1 MNGDGGDGRE
11 TAVRVALGARSYDV
25 VIAPGALD
33 RAGALLASAV
43 SGRRAAVVSD
53 PRVAGLYL
61 ERLRSSLE
69 DAGFATTAHLVPEG
83 EAAKSWESLG
93 RLLEELLATR
103 IDRDA
108 TVVALGGGAV
118 GDLAGAAAAL
128 ALRGVGFVQAPTT
141 LLAQIDSSVG
151 GKTGVNSAHG
161 KNLIGAFHQPRLVI
175 ADTDTLDTLAPRE
188 LRAGYAECVK
198 YALIDDAAFFSWL
211 EAKAERL
218 LAGAP
223 AERIRA
229 IAACCAA
236 KARLVAEDEREAGRR
251 ALLNLGH
258 TFGHAL
264 EAAAGYDGALVH
276 GEAVAMGTAMA
287 FDLSVR
293 LGFCAA
299 AERERVLAHFA
310 RVGLPRTPP
319 AALAAGWSA
328 RGLLERMAND
338 KKARDGR
345 PTFVLARGV
354 GRAFLHRGA
363 PEAEVLATLEAA
375 LAP

>member
-1 MNGDGGDGRE
+1 MNGGAGRE

>member
-1 MNGDGGDGRE
+1 MNGAAGRGA
-11 TAVRVALGARSYDV
+11 TVRVALGARSYDV
-25 VIAPGALD
+25 VIGAGALD

-69 DAGFATTAHLVPEG
+69 NAGFATTTHLVPQG

-161 KNLIGAFHQPRLVI
+161 KNLIGAFHQPRLVV
-175 ADTDTLDTLAPRE
+175 ADTDTLDTLPPRE

-198 YALIDDAAFFSWL
+198 YALIDDAAFFAWL

-223 AERIRA
+223 AERVRA

-310 RVGLPRTPP
+310 RVGLARTPP
-319 AALAAGWSA
+319 PALAAGWSA

>member
-1 MNGDGGDGRE
+1 MNGGAGRE
-11 TAVRVALGARSYDV
+11 ATVRVALGARSYNV
-25 VIAPGALD
+25 VIASGALN

-161 KNLIGAFHQPRLVI
+161 KNLIGAFHQPQLVI

-211 EAKAERL
+211 EANAERL

-223 AERIRA
+223 AERARA

-258 TFGHAL
+258 TFGHAM

-299 AERERVLAHFA
+299 VERERVLAHFA
-310 RVGLPRTPP
+310 QVGLPRTPP
-319 AALAAGWSA
+319 PALAAGWSA

>member
-1 MNGDGGDGRE
+1 MNRVADRE
-11 TAVRVALGARSYDV
+11 ATVRVALGARSYDV
-25 VIAPGALD
+25 VIGAGALD

-43 SGRRAAVVSD
+43 PGRRAAVVSD

-69 DAGFATTAHLVPEG
+69 DAGFVTTTHLVPEG

-93 RLLEELLATR
+93 RLLEALLATR

-175 ADTDTLDTLAPRE
+175 ADTDALDTLAPRE

-198 YALIDDAAFFSWL
+198 YALIDDAAFFAWL

-218 LAGAP
+218 LAGEP
-223 AERIRA
+223 AERTRA

-293 LGFCAA
+293 LGFCAE
-299 AERERVLAHFA
+299 AEREQVLAHFA
-310 RVGLPRTPP
+310 QVGLPRTPP
-319 AALAAGWSA
+319 PALAAGWSA

-375 LAP
+375 LAT

>member
-1 MNGDGGDGRE
+1 MNGGAGRE
-11 TAVRVALGARSYDV
+11 TTVRVALGARSYDV

-223 AERIRA
+223 AERVRA

-258 TFGHAL
+258 TFGHAM

-293 LGFCAA
+293 LGFCAV

-319 AALAAGWSA
+319 PALAAGWSA

>member
-1 MNGDGGDGRE
+1 MNRVADRE
-11 TAVRVALGARSYDV
+11 ATVRVSLGARSYDV
-25 VIAPGALD
+25 VIGAGALD

-43 SGRRAAVVSD
+43 PGRRAAVVSD

-61 ERLRSSLE
+61 ERLRWSLE
-69 DAGFATTAHLVPEG
+69 DAGFVTTTHLVPEG

-93 RLLEELLATR
+93 RLLEDLLATR

-175 ADTDTLDTLAPRE
+175 ADTDALDTLAPRE

-198 YALIDDAAFFSWL
+198 YALIDDAAFFAWL

-223 AERIRA
+223 AERTRA

-293 LGFCAA
+293 LGFCAE

-310 RVGLPRTPP
+310 QVGLPRTPP
-319 AALAAGWSA
+319 PALAAGWSA

-375 LAP
+375 LAT